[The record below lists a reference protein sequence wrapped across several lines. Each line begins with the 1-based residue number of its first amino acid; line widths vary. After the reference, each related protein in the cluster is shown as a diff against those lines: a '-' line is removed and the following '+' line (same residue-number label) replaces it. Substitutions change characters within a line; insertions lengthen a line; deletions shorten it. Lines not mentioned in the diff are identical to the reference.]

1 MKLKAKS
8 KALAIIER
16 HKIGLPLIS
25 LLLVVLFVLPASSQ
39 SYWWEKGDEGWFFY
53 KDPLREEEKEEAKEE
68 RKPEVKRESP
78 APGPGPLFTER
89 MKKRGDELLS
99 RAMEN
104 PTIENVKAY
113 MEYNNLMMKLSEN
126 FSLAWQKALMM
137 YPEFEGPVPV
147 SDADK
152 DLYFQS
158 VRKREQEILQG
169 LSREAGLF
177 FFYSSSCPHCE
188 RQALHLR
195 RFMAEHPYFVVKPVS
210 SDGGVLPE
218 FPETVMDNGIFSRL
232 GVDKVPSIFLAFP
245 PDRFERISV
254 GLLTADELKRRLIWY
269 AEEIDTT
276 YHNNLSRP

>member
-1 MKLKAKS
+1 MKLKEKS
-8 KALAIIER
+8 KALV
-16 HKIGLPLIS
+16 LIS
-25 LLLVVLFVLPASSQ
+25 LLLTVLFALTAYSQ
-39 SYWWEKGDEGWFFY
+39 PYWWEKEDEGWFFY
-53 KDPLREEEKEEAKEE
+53 KDHPWEEEKKEE
-68 RKPEVKRESP
+68 VKEEKKPEVKRESP
-78 APGPGPLFTER
+78 APGPEPLFTER
-89 MKKRGDELLS
+89 MKKRGEELLS
-99 RAMEN
+99 RAMEE

-113 MEYNNLMMKLSEN
+113 MEYNNLVMKLSEN

-177 FFYSSSCPHCE
+177 FLYSSSCPHCE

-218 FPETVMDNGIFSRL
+218 FPETMMDNGIFSRL

-269 AEEIDTT
+269 ASEIDTT
-276 YHNNLSRP
+276 YYNNLSRP